1 MFELHSQM
9 LSPTDWIKTM
19 NLTHER
25 TVESTGIVLDGRS
38 VCIVDD
44 DSLFRLHLSALLG
57 QANLRTMEAGDSHTL
72 TAALEKE
79 MPDCILLDYNLD
91 SENGFRLH
99 EQLKLR
105 FPNLAPVIMLS
116 ADESQRTAIKAFR
129 MGLYDFLPKRNLRM
143 DEITS
148 AIRKSIARHEVEA
161 ARDGEISAL
170 RKNAMLDDLTG
181 MYSSDELRKKLQL
194 LSSAVKQGGTW
205 FAILSIR
212 LAEYKKL
219 SASFGIANAD
229 DVLRGFAGRIRSN
242 LRAEAFCG
250 RYDEDTFH
258 YVIDRNPSQA
268 RLQEQ
273 TERFKEQLTFSHHL
287 KSVEL
292 KISPLIAVSLSGV
305 DGDAVEM
312 LEHLSAE
319 LDAQRND
326 RGFGDTAEG
335 WSSLPGATPA
345 AGGLK
350 EPDERRRSVRMRTLK
365 PAFIA
370 LEEWS
375 SKINCTVRNI
385 SEGGARIRLERP
397 LALPEFFLLKIATSG
412 RLRRVRKCWHI
423 NDEIGVEFC
432 DE

>member
-1 MFELHSQM
+1 
-9 LSPTDWIKTM
+9 M
-19 NLTHER
+19 NLTYE
-25 TVESTGIVLDGRS
+25 TADKATGIVLDGRS

-44 DSLFRLHLSALLG
+44 DSLFRLHLSALLS
-57 QANLRTMEAGDSHTL
+57 QANLRTMEAGDSHSL
-72 TAALEKE
+72 TAILDKQ

-129 MGLYDFLPKRNLRM
+129 MGLYDFLPKRNLRIE
-143 DEITS
+143 EITS
-148 AIRKSIARHEVEA
+148 AVRKSIAKHEVET
-161 ARDGEISAL
+161 ARDGEIFAL
-170 RKNAMLDDLTG
+170 RKNAMFDDLTG
-181 MYSSDELRKKLQL
+181 MYSPDELRKKLQL
-194 LSSAVKQGGTW
+194 LSSAVKRSGTQ

-212 LAEYKKL
+212 LAEYRKI
-219 SASFGIANAD
+219 SASFGVANAD

-242 LRAEAFCG
+242 LRAEDFCG

-258 YVIDRNPSQA
+258 YVMDRNPSEA
-268 RLQEQ
+268 GLQEQ
-273 TERFKEQLTFSHHL
+273 MERFKAQLTFSHHV

-292 KISPLIAVSLSGV
+292 KISPLIAVSISGV
-305 DGDAVEM
+305 DGDSVQM
-312 LEHLSAE
+312 MQHLAAE
-319 LDAQRND
+319 LDRQRD
-326 RGFGDTAEG
+326 ERGLGDSAED
-335 WSSLPGATPA
+335 WSSLPGGAQAVDGTLEPA
-345 AGGLK
+345 
-350 EPDERRRSVRMRTLK
+350 ERRRSVRMRTLK

-397 LALPEFFLLKIATSG
+397 LALPEFFLLKIGTSG
-412 RLRRVRKCWHI
+412 QLRRVRKCWHL

-432 DE
+432 DEPE

>member
-1 MFELHSQM
+1 
-9 LSPTDWIKTM
+9 M
-19 NLTHER
+19 NLTYEKAAE
-25 TVESTGIVLDGRS
+25 TTADGGGIVLDGRS

-44 DSLFRLHLSALLG
+44 DSLFRMHLSALLG
-57 QANLRTMEAGDSHTL
+57 QAHLRTMEAADSRSL
-72 TAALEKE
+72 NAVLDKE

-129 MGLYDFLPKRNLRM
+129 MGLYDFLPKRNLRIE
-143 DEITS
+143 EIT
-148 AIRKSIARHEVEA
+148 AAVRKSIAKHEVET
-161 ARDGEISAL
+161 ARDGEISTL

-194 LSSAVKQGGTW
+194 ISSAANLSGMR
-205 FAILSIR
+205 FAILAIR
-212 LAEYKKL
+212 LAEYRKI
-219 SASFGIANAD
+219 STSFGVASSD
-229 DVLRGFAGRIRSN
+229 EVLRGFAARIRSN
-242 LRAEAFCG
+242 LRAEDFCG
-250 RYDEDTFH
+250 RFDQDTFH
-258 YVIDRNPSQA
+258 YVMDRNTSQA
-268 RLQEQ
+268 SLQEQ
-273 TERFKEQLTFSHHL
+273 IERFKEQLTFSHHI

-292 KISPLIAVSLSGV
+292 KISPSLALAVSGVNGDRVQMLQVLS
-305 DGDAVEM
+305 E
-312 LEHLSAE
+312 E
-319 LDAQRND
+319 LDRQRD
-326 RGFGDTAEG
+326 ARGLGEGAED
-335 WSSLPGATPA
+335 WSSLPGATPTA
-345 AGGLK
+345 ADAK
-350 EPDERRRSVRMRTLK
+350 EPAERRRSVRMRTLK

-412 RLRRVRKCWHI
+412 QLRRVRKCWHI

-432 DE
+432 DETK

>member
-1 MFELHSQM
+1 
-9 LSPTDWIKTM
+9 M
-19 NLTHER
+19 NLTYE
-25 TVESTGIVLDGRS
+25 TADEATGIVLDGRS

-44 DSLFRLHLSALLG
+44 DSLFRLHLSALLS
-57 QANLRTMEAGDSHTL
+57 QANLRTMEAGDSHSL
-72 TAALEKE
+72 TAILDKQ

-129 MGLYDFLPKRNLRM
+129 MGLYDFLPKRNLRIE
-143 DEITS
+143 EITS
-148 AIRKSIARHEVEA
+148 AVRKSIAKHEVET
-161 ARDGEISAL
+161 ARDGEIFAL
-170 RKNAMLDDLTG
+170 RKNAMFDDLTG

-194 LSSAVKQGGTW
+194 LSSEVKRSGTQ

-212 LAEYKKL
+212 LAEYRKI
-219 SASFGIANAD
+219 SASFGVANAD

-242 LRAEAFCG
+242 LRAEDFCG
-250 RYDEDTFH
+250 RFDEDTFH
-258 YVIDRNPSQA
+258 YVMDRNPSEA
-268 RLQEQ
+268 GLQEQ
-273 TERFKEQLTFSHHL
+273 VERFKAQLTFSHHV

-292 KISPLIAVSLSGV
+292 KISPLIAVSISGV
-305 DGDAVEM
+305 DGDSVQM
-312 LEHLSAE
+312 MQHLAAE
-319 LDAQRND
+319 LDRQRD
-326 RGFGDTAEG
+326 ERGLGDSAED
-335 WSSLPGATPA
+335 WSSLPGGTQAVDGTLEPA
-345 AGGLK
+345 
-350 EPDERRRSVRMRTLK
+350 ERRRSVRMRTLK

-397 LALPEFFLLKIATSG
+397 LALPEFFLLKIGTSG
-412 RLRRVRKCWHI
+412 QLRRVRKCWHL

-432 DE
+432 DEPE